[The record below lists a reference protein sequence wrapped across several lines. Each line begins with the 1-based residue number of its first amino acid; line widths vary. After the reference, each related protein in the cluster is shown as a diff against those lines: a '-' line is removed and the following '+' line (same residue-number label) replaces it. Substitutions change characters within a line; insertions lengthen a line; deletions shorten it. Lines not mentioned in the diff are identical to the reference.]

1 MTEPLTKIS
10 SIKETGKKNASDS
23 RLKHEKNQRHGV
35 DSEED
40 SITISEEARERAA
53 GKKRRNILDYINEK
67 SD

>member
-1 MTEPLTKIS
+1 MTEPLTRIS
-10 SIKETGKKNASDS
+10 TIKETGKKNATDS
-23 RLKHEKNQRHGV
+23 RLKHEKKPRHEV
-35 DSEED
+35 DAEED